1 MDYERWIKPD
11 FEIADDLKTIIL
23 PSIVKFLSFLS
34 FVFDIYRTNIS
45 LQKNLQ
51 SNCFIVFSKNPRV
64 LNQYVV
70 TANKNLKNPPTF
82 GILLFF

>member
-51 SNCFIVFSKNPRV
+51 SNCFMVFNKNPRV
-64 LNQYVV
+64 LNQ
-70 TANKNLKNPPTF
+70 
-82 GILLFF
+82 